1 MGLSTGDS
9 VRVRSSRASLVL
21 DAVADDG
28 IPRGTAEIGFNL
40 DAGDGAGASSLV
52 DASQPVADVRLET
65 L

>member
-1 MGLSTGDS
+1 
-9 VRVRSSRASLVL
+9 LVL